1 MLLLN
6 QKKKKLKKKKKKKLQ
21 NNVVFYF
28 KILFFVLIYMHVGVL
43 YMEENKVLLKLVL
56 KLLGNKYS
64 ENEIKSVL
72 KKIEIL
78 CDGARIESEDLVKA
92 IDVLFEMKKKKMLE
106 KVNEESIE
114 LIDAI
119 YHMSYLVFNKNVIDF
134 DVVMRD
140 ILMPRKL
147 LKCEKEEEVYE
158 FQESFNGLLFS
169 LVTMAMQSHMFL
181 HSFIYLSEYNNDL
194 YNIVLSEAKCVSN
207 SIIEGKK
214 ELVPVVNEIN
224 RLYGILYFNLERYD
238 NDIKMV
244 EELGNKLIDN
254 PDVYQQYC
262 ESENMSYKPMYY
274 EELKGVY
281 NGSIKL
287 LDASY
292 AKRIEDK
299 REKK

>member
-1 MLLLN
+1 
-6 QKKKKLKKKKKKKLQ
+6 
-21 NNVVFYF
+21 
-28 KILFFVLIYMHVGVL
+28 MHVGVL

-64 ENEIKSVL
+64 EKEIKSVL

-78 CDGARIESEDLVKA
+78 CDGARIESEDLIKA

-224 RLYGILYFNLERYD
+224 RLYGILYFNLEIYD

-244 EELGNKLIDN
+244 
-254 PDVYQQYC
+254 
-262 ESENMSYKPMYY
+262 